1 MLLII
6 SYIQQFKSQISKWQF
21 KNDIKNII
29 ILIASVIKLNVFI
42 KKYFNNN
49 FCTYICKIYYLNKY
63 NKHNLNKLFKIVKIN
78 LI

>member
-6 SYIQQFKSQISKWQF
+6 SYIQLFKSQISKWQF

-42 KKYFNNN
+42 KKYFKQ
-49 FCTYICKIYYLNKY
+49 FLYLYMQNI
-63 NKHNLNKLFKIVKIN
+63 LFK
-78 LI
+78 